1 MIQLLFALACGW
13 LATVCWRSELP
24 AAKTA
29 ALASVMI
36 AVFGILQSP
45 YLGLPADHTAL
56 IMADNV
62 AHFISLPLISLII
75 VHHCQDWNWQAATWG
90 RIFLGLAA
98 MFELGRQMD
107 FNDIYLLIICGAWIA
122 ALVSAATMYAPRW
135 QAGQRA
141 LLGACGLYLGW
152 LMFKHGAGDIHLV
165 TQAAHATAFMA
176 LFSLYKPVKEA

>member
-29 ALASVMI
+29 ALASAMI

-45 YLGLPADHTAL
+45 LLGLPADHTAL

-75 VHHCQDWNWQAATWG
+75 VHHCQGWNWQAATWG

-152 LMFKHGAGDIHLV
+152 LMFKHGASDVHLV

-176 LFSLYKPVKEA
+176 LFSLYKPVKQA